1 METGLILFGVAVV
14 IIFVI
19 ICGVLA
25 RYRRCPSDKIMV
37 IYGKVGGNQSAECIH
52 GGAAFV
58 WPIFQDYQYLDLTPF
73 SINIDLRGAL
83 SKQNIRVDVP
93 SSFTVAIST
102 EHNVMQMA
110 AERLLGL
117 DLRTVQNLASEII
130 LGQLRLI
137 VAQMDVEELNTQRE
151 RFMEEVSK
159 NVESELKKI
168 GLKLINANITDIRDE
183 SNYIEALGKKAEA
196 AAINDAKVQVAELNR
211 RGNTLE
217 AEHKAQEMIGI
228 KEQERVKR
236 VGIAESDAQAVAAEK
251 EAEKALRT
259 AVART
264 NAETIAAE
272 KEAEMRQRAAVAE
285 ANAQSIAAEKEAEM
299 KVRAATA
306 ARDADAKAA
315 ENQAL
320 ANIAMSD
327 AKRREAEAE
336 AAARAYTAEKVQNA
350 QALSAAYSAE
360 EKAEQAR
367 AARQKATMEADVL
380 VQAEIERK
388 RVEIAAE
395 AEAEAIRRRAKG
407 HADALLT
414 KMQAEADGYK
424 AQLAKRAEGF
434 TMLVRAANN
443 DPKSAVNLMMTD
455 KIEELLKIQVE
466 AIKNINIDKVTVWD
480 FMGGK
485 DGSSTTSNFLSSMMK
500 SIPPMKDVFDMVGM
514 EMPANLGKD
523 KETVAPA
530 TSVAAKP
537 SIVSSKSI
545 SA

>member
-1 METGLILFGVAVV
+1 MPEMTFIIIGIA
-14 IIFVI
+14 IFVI
-19 ICGVLA
+19 FAIIVGILKN
-25 RYRRCPSDKIMV
+25 YRRCPSDKILV
-37 IYGKVGGNQSAECIH
+37 IYGSGTKGETATCIH
-52 GGAAFV
+52 GGASFV
-58 WPIFQDYQYLDLTPF
+58 WPIIQDYQYLDLTPF
-73 SINIDLRGAL
+73 SINIELRGAL

-102 EHNVMQMA
+102 DGRVMHNA

-130 LGQLRLI
+130 LDQLRLV
-137 VAQMDVEELNTQRE
+137 VAQMDVEELNTERE
-151 RFMEEVSK
+151 RFMEEVRK
-159 NVESELKKI
+159 NVESELSKI

-183 SNYIEALGKKAEA
+183 SNYIEALGRKAEA

-211 RGNTLE
+211 KGNTAE
-217 AEHKAQEMIGI
+217 AEHKAQELIGI

-236 VGIAESDAQAVAAEK
+236 VGIAEADAQAVAAEK
-251 EAEKALRT
+251 EAEKSLRT

-264 NAETIAAE
+264 NAETVAAE
-272 KEAEMRQRAAVAE
+272 KEAEMRQRAAIAE
-285 ANAQSIAAEKEAEM
+285 ANAASIAAEKEAEM

-320 ANIAMSD
+320 ANIAISD

-360 EKAEQAR
+360 EKAEMAR

-388 RVEIAAE
+388 RIEIAAE

-455 KIEELLKIQVE
+455 KIEDLLKIQVE

-480 FMGGK
+480 SMGGK
-485 DGSSTTSNFLSSMMK
+485 DGSSTTANFLSSMMK

-523 KETVAPA
+523 KEAAPA
-530 TSVAAKP
+530 SAAASKP
-537 SIVSSKSI
+537 SIVASKSI